1 MLKPSFLEK
10 VGALSCS
17 SGAILKFKENLD
29 VLRRYLPWFAL
40 QDIKHDISGFDPFD
54 CQSGH
59 FFSDDYVSLTL
70 LRRQKQVGRLAI
82 YPKPFEGAVMEL
94 VLSHLTLKSYP
105 LEAILGR

>member
-1 MLKPSFLEK
+1 
-10 VGALSCS
+10 
-17 SGAILKFKENLD
+17 
-29 VLRRYLPWFAL
+29 
-40 QDIKHDISGFDPFD
+40 
-54 CQSGH
+54 
-59 FFSDDYVSLTL
+59 L